1 MGLVP
6 GTISELEDSLMI
18 SCSNHLRRTV
28 VFDILLLGACIA
40 SLKAWA
46 FLIYPHLDLES
57 GRIRVCLCAEKSL
70 DTEQWIQNRCA
81 APGI

>member
-40 SLKAWA
+40 SLK
-46 FLIYPHLDLES
+46 LEGLGIFDMPASRS
-57 GRIRVCLCAEKSL
+57 GEWKNPSL
-70 DTEQWIQNRCA
+70 LMC
-81 APGI
+81 